1 MKTTLTVAAEPETIS
16 HSGFALIGHLLS
28 VGYILKLTLFEI
40 KELIF
45 SDFIVAKSHFDAR

>member
-1 MKTTLTVAAEPETIS
+1 MKSTLTVAAEPETIT
-16 HSGFALIGHLLS
+16 HSGFALMGHLLS
-28 VGYILKLTLFEI
+28 VGYILKLTLFE